1 MPCRERGLAL
11 VSVLQLLALLLV
23 IGLMLGEKVL
33 RATRGERLAGVREQ
47 AVQAAGTGIE
57 WTRHRLAASYAESS
71 GWALHLTGAP
81 GGERYPEIPVFSLTV
96 GAVPVDIFV
105 RDNPDG
111 DADPRRDS
119 DLKLMVMARAR
130 PPGGAPVMVET
141 LCGFDAATAAGYRQS
156 GGDPGRS
163 GQADADGVAAPW
175 AAPADSFHLHE

>member
-33 RATRGERLAGVREQ
+33 RATRGEILAGVREQ
-47 AVQAAGTGIE
+47 ALQAAGTGIE
-57 WTRHRLAASYAESS
+57 SARHRLATTYAASS
-71 GWALHLTGAP
+71 GWALHLAGNP
-81 GGERYPEIPVFSLTV
+81 DGERYPESPVFTLTV
-96 GAVPVDIFV
+96 GDVPVDIFL

-119 DLKLMVMARAR
+119 DLKLMVLARAR
-130 PPGGAPVMVET
+130 PRGGAAVMVET

-156 GGDPGRS
+156 GGDAGRS
-163 GQADADGVAAPW
+163 GGADADGVAAPW
-175 AAPADSFHLHE
+175 SAPVDTFHLHD